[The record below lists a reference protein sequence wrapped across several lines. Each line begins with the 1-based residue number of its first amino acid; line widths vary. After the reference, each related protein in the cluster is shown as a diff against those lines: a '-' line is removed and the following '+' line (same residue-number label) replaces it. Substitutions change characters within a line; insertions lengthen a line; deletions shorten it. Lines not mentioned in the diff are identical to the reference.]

1 MSKSLRVVFM
11 GTPAFA
17 VSGLRSIMES
27 QHEVVGIVTAP
38 DRPAGRGKKMRFSA
52 IKDVALEYNIPLYQ
66 PEKLSSLE
74 TVTQLDALN
83 ADVFVV
89 VAFRM
94 LPKVIWELPKL
105 GTFNLHAS
113 LLPQYRGAAPIHWS
127 IINGEQASGLTTFL
141 IDDEIDTG
149 AILLQKKLD
158 ILPEDTMGILSE
170 RMQAHAGELIIATL
184 DGLASRSLKPIPQEE
199 TEIIKTAPKLKR
211 ENTQID
217 WRQPGQRIVQF
228 IRGLNPFPT
237 AWTLMENNAET
248 IQVKIH
254 EAHFVSETPKEKP
267 GHITVKNKELY
278 VSVADG
284 YIYINKLQLPN
295 KKSMETTALLNG
307 FQFPTT
313 ARFIS

>member
-17 VSGLRSIMES
+17 VSGLRSIVES

-141 IDDEIDTG
+141 IDDKIDTG

-170 RMQAHAGELIIATL
+170 RMQNHAGELIIATL
-184 DGLASRSLKPIPQEE
+184 DGLALGTLKPIPQEE
-199 TEIIKTAPKLKR
+199 TETIKAAPKLKR

-217 WRQPGQRIVQF
+217 WCQPGQHIVQF

-254 EAHFVSETPKEKP
+254 DAHFVSETPKEKP

-295 KKSMETTALLNG
+295 KKSMETRALLNG
-307 FQFPTT
+307 FLFSAT

>member
-1 MSKSLRVVFM
+1 MSRSLRVVYM

-17 VSGLRSIMES
+17 VSGLLNIMES

-38 DRPAGRGKKMRFSA
+38 DRPAGRGKKLRFSA
-52 IKDVALEYNIPLYQ
+52 VKDAALEYNIALYQ
-66 PEKLSSLE
+66 PEKLSSEE
-74 TVTQLDALN
+74 TVAQLKALQ

-94 LPKVIWELPKL
+94 LPKVIWELPQL

-113 LLPQYRGAAPIHWS
+113 LLPQYRGAAPINWS
-127 IINGEQASGLTTFL
+127 IINGEHVSGLTTFL
-141 IDDEIDTG
+141 IDDNIDTG

-158 ILPEDTMGILSE
+158 ILAEDTMGTLSE
-170 RMQAHAGELIIATL
+170 RMQTHAGELIIATL
-184 DGLASRSLKPIPQEE
+184 DGLASGSLKPIPQKVVE
-199 TEIIKTAPKLKR
+199 IKTAPKLRR

-237 AWTLMENNAET
+237 AWTLMENNEET
-248 IQVKIH
+248 IQLKIH
-254 EAHFVSETPKEKP
+254 DAHFVKEIPKENP
-267 GHITVKNKELY
+267 GHLTVKNKQLY
-278 VSVADG
+278 VSVTDG

-295 KKSMETTALLNG
+295 KKSMETNALLNG

>member
-17 VSGLRSIMES
+17 VPGLRSIVAS
-27 QHEVVGIVTAP
+27 KHELVGVVTAP
-38 DRPAGRGKKMRFSA
+38 DRPAGRGKKLRFSA
-52 IKDVALEYNIPLYQ
+52 VKDAALEYNIPLFQ
-66 PEKLSSLE
+66 PEKLSSEDTVAQLKALE
-74 TVTQLDALN
+74 

-94 LPKVIWELPKL
+94 LPKVVWELPKL

-127 IINGEQASGLTTFL
+127 IINGEQVSGLTTFL
-141 IDDEIDTG
+141 IDDKIDTG

-158 ILPEDTMGILSE
+158 ILAEDTMGRLSE
-170 RMQAHAGELIIATL
+170 RMQVHSGELIIATL
-184 DGLASRSLKPIPQEE
+184 DGLASGTLKPLPQQEAAA
-199 TEIIKTAPKLKR
+199 IIAAPKLTR

-217 WRQPGQRIVQF
+217 WTKPGQTIVHF
-228 IRGLNPFPT
+228 IHGLNPFPT
-237 AWTLMENNAET
+237 SWTLMENNEET
-248 IQVKIH
+248 VQVKIQN
-254 EAHFVSETPKEKP
+254 AHFFTGTPTETP
-267 GHITVKNKELY
+267 GHIKVENKQLY

-284 YIYINKLQLPN
+284 YVYIDKLQLPN
-295 KKSMETTALLNG
+295 KKSMETAALLNG

-313 ARFIS
+313 ARFM

>member
-1 MSKSLRVVFM
+1 MSRSLRVVYM

-17 VSGLRSIMES
+17 MSGLRSIVES

-38 DRPAGRGKKMRFSA
+38 DRPAGRGKKIRFSA
-52 IKDVALEYNIPLYQ
+52 VKDAALEYNIALYQ
-66 PEKLSSLE
+66 PEKLSSKE
-74 TVTQLDALN
+74 TVAQLKALK

-94 LPKVIWELPKL
+94 LPKVIWELPQL

-127 IINGEQASGLTTFL
+127 IINGEHASGLTTFL
-141 IDDEIDTG
+141 IDDNIDTG
-149 AILLQKKLD
+149 AILLQKKLN
-158 ILPEDTMGILSE
+158 ILPEDTMGTLSE
-170 RMQAHAGELIIATL
+170 RMQTHAGELIIATL
-184 DGLASRSLKPIPQEE
+184 YGLASGSLKPIPQKDV
-199 TEIIKTAPKLKR
+199 EIKKAPKLIK

-237 AWTLMENNAET
+237 AWTLMENNEE
-248 IQVKIH
+248 IMQVKIYDV
-254 EAHFVSETPKEKP
+254 HFVKEIPKENP
-267 GHITVKNKELY
+267 GQLTVKNKQLY
-278 VSVADG
+278 VSVTDG
-284 YIYINKLQLPN
+284 NIYINKLQLPN

>member
-1 MSKSLRVVFM
+1 MSRSLRVVYM

-17 VSGLRSIMES
+17 VSGLRSIVES

-38 DRPAGRGKKMRFSA
+38 DRPAGRGKKLRFSA
-52 IKDVALEYNIPLYQ
+52 VKDAALEYNIALYQ
-66 PEKLSSLE
+66 PEKLSSEE
-74 TVTQLDALN
+74 TVAQLKALQ
-83 ADVFVV
+83 ADVFIV

-94 LPKVIWELPKL
+94 LPKVIWELPQL

-127 IINGEQASGLTTFL
+127 IINGEHVSGLTTFL
-141 IDDEIDTG
+141 IDDNIDTG

-158 ILPEDTMGILSE
+158 ILAEDTMGTLSE
-170 RMQAHAGELIIATL
+170 RMQTHAGELIIATL
-184 DGLASRSLKPIPQEE
+184 DGLASGSLKPIPQKGVE
-199 TEIIKTAPKLKR
+199 IKTAPKLRR
-211 ENTQID
+211 ENTLID
-217 WRQPGQRIVQF
+217 WRQPGQQIVQF

-237 AWTLMENNAET
+237 AWTLMENNEET
-248 IQVKIH
+248 MQVKIH
-254 EAHFVSETPKEKP
+254 DAHFVKEIPKENP
-267 GHITVKNKELY
+267 GHLTVKNKQLY
-278 VSVADG
+278 VSVKDG

>member
-1 MSKSLRVVFM
+1 MSRSLRVVYM

-17 VSGLRSIMES
+17 VSGLRSIVES

-38 DRPAGRGKKMRFSA
+38 DRPAGRGKKLRFSA
-52 IKDVALEYNIPLYQ
+52 VKDAALEYNIALYQ
-66 PEKLSSLE
+66 PEKLSSEE
-74 TVTQLDALN
+74 TVAQLKALQ

-94 LPKVIWELPKL
+94 LPKVIWELPQL

-127 IINGEQASGLTTFL
+127 IINGEHVSGLTTFL
-141 IDDEIDTG
+141 IDDNIDTG

-158 ILPEDTMGILSE
+158 ILAEDTMGTLSE
-170 RMQAHAGELIIATL
+170 RMQTHAGELIIATL
-184 DGLASRSLKPIPQEE
+184 DGLASGSFKPIPQKGVE
-199 TEIIKTAPKLKR
+199 IKTAQKLRR

-237 AWTLMENNAET
+237 AWTLMENNEET
-248 IQVKIH
+248 MQVKIH
-254 EAHFVSETPKEKP
+254 DAHFVKEIPKENP
-267 GHITVKNKELY
+267 GHLTVKNKQLY
-278 VSVADG
+278 VSVTDG

>member
-1 MSKSLRVVFM
+1 MSRSLRVVFM

-27 QHEVVGIVTAP
+27 QHEVVGVVTAP
-38 DRPAGRGKKMRFSA
+38 DRPAGRGKKLRFSA
-52 IKDVALEYNIPLYQ
+52 VKDAAQEYNIALYQ
-66 PEKLSSLE
+66 PEQLSSKE
-74 TVTQLDALN
+74 TVAQLKALE

-94 LPKVIWELPKL
+94 LPKVIWELPQL

-127 IINGEQASGLTTFL
+127 IINGEKVSGLTTFL
-141 IDDEIDTG
+141 IDDKIDTG

-184 DGLASRSLKPIPQEE
+184 DGLATGSLKPIPQKDI
-199 TEIIKTAPKLKR
+199 EIKAAPKLRR

-217 WRQPGQRIVQF
+217 WHQPGQRIVQF

-237 AWTLMENNAET
+237 AWTLMENNGKT
-248 IQVKIH
+248 MQVKIH
-254 EAHFVSETPKEKP
+254 GAQFVKEITKEKP
-267 GHITVKNKELY
+267 GHLTVENKQLS
-278 VSVADG
+278 VSVTDG
-284 YIYINKLQLPN
+284 NIYINKLQLPN

>member
-17 VSGLRSIMES
+17 VPGLRSIVAS
-27 QHEVVGIVTAP
+27 QHELVGVVTAP
-38 DRPAGRGKKMRFSA
+38 DRPAGRGKKLRSSE
-52 IKDVALEYNIPLYQ
+52 IKDAALEYNIPLFQ
-66 PEKLSSLE
+66 SEKLSSEDTVAQLKALE
-74 TVTQLDALN
+74 

-94 LPKVIWELPKL
+94 LPKVVWELPKL

-127 IINGEQASGLTTFL
+127 IINGEQVSGLTTFL
-141 IDDEIDTG
+141 IDDKIDTG

-158 ILPEDTMGILSE
+158 ILAEDTMGRLSE
-170 RMQAHAGELIIATL
+170 RMQVHSGELIIATL
-184 DGLASRSLKPIPQEE
+184 DGLASGTLKPLPQQEAAA
-199 TEIIKTAPKLKR
+199 IIAAPKLTR

-217 WRQPGQRIVQF
+217 WTKPGQTIVHF
-228 IRGLNPFPT
+228 IHGLNPFPT
-237 AWTLMENNAET
+237 AWTLMENNEET
-248 IQVKIH
+248 VLVKIQN
-254 EAHFVSETPKEKP
+254 AHFITGTPTETP
-267 GHITVKNKELY
+267 GHIKVENKQLY

-284 YIYINKLQLPN
+284 YVYIDKLQLPN
-295 KKSMETTALLNG
+295 KKSMETATLLNG

-313 ARFIS
+313 ARFM

>member
-17 VSGLRSIMES
+17 VPGLRSIVAS
-27 QHEVVGIVTAP
+27 QHELVGVVTAP
-38 DRPAGRGKKMRFSA
+38 DRPAGRGKKLRSSE
-52 IKDVALEYNIPLYQ
+52 IKDAALEYNIPLFQ
-66 PEKLSSLE
+66 SEKLSSEDTVAQLKALE
-74 TVTQLDALN
+74 

-94 LPKVIWELPKL
+94 LPKVVWELPKL

-127 IINGEQASGLTTFL
+127 IINGEQVSGLTTFL
-141 IDDEIDTG
+141 IDDKIDTA

-158 ILPEDTMGILSE
+158 ILAEDTMGRLSE
-170 RMQAHAGELIIATL
+170 RMQVHSGELIIATL
-184 DGLASRSLKPIPQEE
+184 DGLASGTLKPLPQQEAAA
-199 TEIIKTAPKLKR
+199 IIAAPKLTR

-217 WRQPGQRIVQF
+217 WTKPGQTIVHF
-228 IRGLNPFPT
+228 IHGLNPFPT
-237 AWTLMENNAET
+237 AWTLMENNEET
-248 IQVKIH
+248 VQVKIQN
-254 EAHFVSETPKEKP
+254 AHFITGTPTETP
-267 GHITVKNKELY
+267 GHIKVENKQLY

-284 YIYINKLQLPN
+284 YVYIDKLQLPN
-295 KKSMETTALLNG
+295 KKSMETATLLNG

-313 ARFIS
+313 ARFM